1 MLEKMMFRSLAK
13 AEKLPGKTVLL
24 VDISGSMFGCKV
36 SSKSDLERFD
46 AATALAMLCA
56 EVCEEVEIY
65 TFADTL
71 ARVAPRKGFA
81 LKDAL
86 LASQRPGGTQL
97 GASLRELK
105 AKHDRLVVF
114 TDEQSYDRPA
124 APVCGNG
131 YIVNVAAYRNGI
143 NHDSWT
149 TVSGFSEAVIDY
161 IRESEKT

>member
-1 MLEKMMFRSLAK
+1 
-13 AEKLPGKTVLL
+13 
-24 VDISGSMFGCKV
+24 MFGCKV